1 MIEVEF
7 KLRIADVQAFEA
19 KLAALG
25 AKNKGRWREDDAYFS
40 PSHRDFWKTV
50 ECLRIRE
57 FSGGKSGAIL
67 TYKPPSSKQNSGKG
81 FFHKEELEMEMSSE
95 NAKALRQLFGFLDVN
110 EIMRITKA
118 RSLFL
123 LGNIEVC
130 IDIVDKLGSFAEVS
144 TFAKENAEVEE
155 KKREL
160 RAFIGRL
167 SVSEND
173 FVSLPYRHM
182 MLEIEGKQ

>member
-7 KLRIADVQAFEA
+7 KFRISDVRAFEA
-19 KLAALG
+19 KLAELG
-25 AKNKGRWREDDAYFS
+25 AKSKGSWREDDTYFS
-40 PSHRDFWKTV
+40 PAHRDFWKTV

-57 FSGGKSGAIL
+57 FSDGKSGAIL
-67 TYKPPSSKQNSGKG
+67 TYKPPSSKRNSGKG
-81 FFHKEELEMEMSSE
+81 FFHKEELEMEMSSD
-95 NAKALRQLFGFLDVN
+95 NAKTLRTLFGFLEIN
-110 EIMRITKA
+110 EIMRITKV

-123 LGNIEVC
+123 LGDVEIC

-160 RAFIGRL
+160 LALIGKL
-167 SVSEND
+167 GIFEND
-173 FVSLPYRHM
+173 LVSLPYRHM
-182 MLEIEGKQ
+182 MLNAEGKQ